1 MGNRGA
7 RVIHLL
13 LSVGLLVIDADA
25 AKKPYRYNL
34 DPLTAEELLASLV
47 IKPRLTDK
55 QWKAVLTA
63 KLNSRRGL
71 ASMPV
76 TDRTR
81 RVLGGE
87 NLWSISRKTL
97 GSPWYWPKIWAANLD
112 ITNPHEI
119 EIGRLLAYYRGGETE
134 PPITIPLIRLIPAGG
149 GKSTTLENDTFLN
162 NELKNRFRPPVLIV
176 TDDDA
181 IFGEIRGSYTHRNI
195 LYVHE
200 NIYVEPYEDAKI
212 KQGQRFAVVRKEK
225 TLRDGTLLGGRTLG
239 ELARV
244 VGEVEI
250 LRVEEELCVAE
261 VKELVSTMKRGDVLV
276 ALPPSYEVS
285 GALVEPPDDLQ
296 AKIIQGDESEYSIM
310 GQGQIVLINRGT
322 DDGMQ
327 PSFKFRVLRD
337 HDPVTRNQN
346 DVLADYKGEVR
357 IVATSKSASV
367 GFVIRNDEPIMIGDL
382 LVPTQRFP
390 NRPLPPKRPI
400 NVLEVD

>member
-1 MGNRGA
+1 M
-7 RVIHLL
+7 IHLL
-13 LSVGLLVIDADA
+13 LSVGLLVIDANA

-71 ASMPV
+71 ASPV
-76 TDRTR
+76 TDRTH

-87 NLWSISRKTL
+87 NLWRISRKTL

-134 PPITIPLIRLIPAGG
+134 PTIPLIRLIPVGD
-149 GKSTTLENDTFLN
+149 GKATTIENDTFLN

-181 IFGEIRGSYTHRNI
+181 IFGEIRGSYTQRNA

-200 NIYVEPYEDAKI
+200 NIYVESYENAQL
-212 KQGQRFAVVRKEK
+212 KQGQRFAVIRKEK
-225 TLRDGTLLGGRTLG
+225 TLRDGTLLGGRALG

-244 VGEVEI
+244 VGEIEI

-261 VKELVSTMKRGDVLV
+261 VKEVVSTMKRGDMLV
-276 ALPPSYEVS
+276 AVPPSYEMS
-285 GALVEPPDDLQ
+285 GAWIEPPDDLQ
-296 AKIIQGDESEYSIM
+296 AKIIQGDESEYSMM
-310 GQGQIVLINRGT
+310 GQGQLVLINRGT
-322 DDGMQ
+322 YEGMQ
-327 PSFKFRVLRD
+327 PGFKFRVVRD
-337 HDPVTRNQN
+337 RDPVTKSRN
-346 DVLADYKGEVR
+346 DVLVDYKGEVG
-357 IVATSKSASV
+357 IIASSKSASV
-367 GFVIRNDEPIMIGDL
+367 GFVIRNDEPIVMGDL
-382 LVPTQRFP
+382 LVPAQRFP
-390 NRPLPPKRPI
+390 NRPPPPKRPI